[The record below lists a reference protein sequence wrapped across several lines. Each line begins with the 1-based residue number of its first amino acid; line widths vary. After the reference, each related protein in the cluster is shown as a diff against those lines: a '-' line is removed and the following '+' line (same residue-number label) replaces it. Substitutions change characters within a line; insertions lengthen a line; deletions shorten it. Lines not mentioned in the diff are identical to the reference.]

1 MTYSKAYSIILSKAL
16 EQMQVKKKKKKALNR
31 LSTKEIWAVGS

>member
-16 EQMQVKKKKKKALNR
+16 EQMQVKKKKKALNR
-31 LSTKEIWAVGS
+31 LSTKEIWDVGS